1 MAPDSEGIAI
11 HREQALT
18 DIAEIEGLVFR
29 KVLFSETSL
38 ILHLLT
44 RERGQVHFLAK
55 GALRGGKRKFPA
67 ADLFR
72 HVRVMYRLGRPGA
85 LQTAREV
92 ELVTAFDGVA
102 AVPQHYAAA
111 SWLARFALD
120 NSMAEDPVPRL
131 FVALLG
137 ALTRLGGPRLT
148 TCRPVCLGV
157 ILTALAEHGWL
168 PALDGDA
175 ALSAAVRQVLDFA
188 ADPGAAPPALSDEA
202 WLELR
207 RQLAAWVSESS
218 LRLPPGPDALG
229 G

>member
-1 MAPDSEGIAI
+1 
-11 HREQALT
+11 LT
-18 DIAEIEGLVFR
+18 DLAEIEGLILR
-29 KVLFSETSL
+29 KGPFSETSL
-38 ILHLLT
+38 VLHLLT
-44 RERGQVHFLAK
+44 REHGQVHFLAR

-72 HVRVMYRLGRPGA
+72 HVRVMCRRGQPGA
-85 LQTAREV
+85 LQTARGI

-102 AVPQHYAAA
+102 AIPQHYAAA

-131 FVALLG
+131 FAALFG
-137 ALTRLGGPRLT
+137 GLTRLSGPRLP

-157 ILTALAEHGWL
+157 VLTALDEHGWL
-168 PALDGDA
+168 PAADGDA
-175 ALSAAVRQVLDFA
+175 ALAAAIRQVLGFA
-188 ADPGAAPPALSDEA
+188 ADPDAAMPALSDEA

-207 RQLAAWVSESS
+207 RRVAGWVLASS
-218 LRLPPGPDALG
+218 LRLPPGADTPG